1 MNNTEE
7 HESPLS
13 PHRVAYHRTESDDDN
28 SSQSSSSSS
37 LWGINDD
44 NFISQPLI
52 APGAMSDVTVP
63 ITQDDADIVDTALA
77 NEIASLNI
85 MDHDKVSFDVHGLD
99 RVEDNEEPEHLQE
112 KFSEFNDEMK
122 KLLSCDK
129 NTAITA
135 AMKEVM
141 ELHPDYFEDRIL
153 MFLRSVRFNAKSAA
167 RKMVNHFQEKKAK
180 FGYGDGVMGRD
191 VELSDLSRADINIL
205 ESGMLQVLPIRDTAG
220 RFIFVVRPAMLYR
233 LKERGEGGGRVG
245 KVWFYI
251 FSKLLKDEEFQKK
264 GMVLILYMVGLL
276 NCKFPVASIICP
288 RRKAIPY
295 KINAIHICYD
305 DDNTRPLIAMQKLYF
320 LSKCDR
326 ARLRSHFGDHNEAI
340 FKLQTYGIPV
350 NNDYIQS
357 DEFVSLKFH
366 QEWVMMQKFKE
377 NQNLPVVRTT
387 IIINNVEA
395 DDDDCAENI
404 TVGQNDVLFGKHKK
418 ITEHPGNRDYRT
430 LVQTYQVEYEQA
442 TKFAKTAIAERIV
455 SFIHVEYGGRFL
467 KFNKE
472 EASWD
477 EVGRYAAREKISHY
491 FRQLRRKNPVK
502 YSLSSSSLPS
512 SIKRDTPLLS
522 VLATFGGTQDHEEE
536 KIRKKCRQ
544 ELNIID

>member
-1 MNNTEE
+1 MNITEE
-7 HESPLS
+7 HGS
-13 PHRVAYHRTESDDDN
+13 AYYRTESEDGN

-37 LWGINDD
+37 SLWDIDD
-44 NFISQPLI
+44 DDFISQPLI
-52 APGAMSDVTVP
+52 APGVMSNMTFP

-99 RVEDNEEPEHLQE
+99 RVEDNEEPEQLQE
-112 KFSEFNDEMK
+112 KFSEFNNEMK
-122 KLLSCDK
+122 KLLSCEK
-129 NTAITA
+129 NTATTA
-135 AMKEVM
+135 AMKEVL
-141 ELHPDYFEDRIL
+141 ELYPDFVEDKIL

-167 RKMVNHFQEKKAK
+167 RKMVNHFQEKKDK
-180 FGYGDGVMGRD
+180 FGNGDGVMGRD
-191 VELSDLSRADINIL
+191 VELSDLSRADMNIL

-233 LKERGEGGGRVG
+233 LKERGEGGGKVG

-264 GMVLILYMVGLL
+264 GMVMILYMVGLS
-276 NCKFPVASIICP
+276 NSKFPVASIICP

-305 DDNTRPLIAMQKLYF
+305 DNNTRPLIAMQKLYF

-326 ARLRSHFGDHNEAI
+326 ARLRSDFGDHNEAI

-350 NNDYIQS
+350 NNNYIQP
-357 DEFVSLKFH
+357 DGYVSLKFH

-377 NQNLPVVRTT
+377 NQNLPVVHST
-387 IIINNVEA
+387 IISNNVEA
-395 DDDDCAENI
+395 DDDDYAENI
-404 TVGQNDVLFGKHKK
+404 TVGQNDVLFGKHKQ
-418 ITEHPGNRDYRT
+418 IREHPGNRDFCI

-442 TKFAKTAIAERIV
+442 TKFGKTAIAERIV
-455 SFIHVEYGGRFL
+455 SLIHAEYGGRFL
-467 KFNKE
+467 KFNKD

-491 FRQLRRKNPVK
+491 FRQLRKKNPVK
-502 YSLSSSSLPS
+502 YSSSSSS
-512 SIKRDTPLLS
+512 SSTNKRDAPPLS
-522 VLATFGGTQDHEEE
+522 VLDDTFGDKQDHEEE
-536 KIRKKCRQ
+536 KLWKKSRQ

>member
-1 MNNTEE
+1 MNITEE
-7 HESPLS
+7 HGS
-13 PHRVAYHRTESDDDN
+13 AYYRTESEDGN

-37 LWGINDD
+37 SLWDIDD
-44 NFISQPLI
+44 DDFISQPLI
-52 APGAMSDVTVP
+52 APGVMSNMTFP

-99 RVEDNEEPEHLQE
+99 RVEDNEEPEQLQE
-112 KFSEFNDEMK
+112 KFSEFNNEMK
-122 KLLSCDK
+122 KLLSCEK
-129 NTAITA
+129 NTATTA
-135 AMKEVM
+135 AMKEVL
-141 ELHPDYFEDRIL
+141 ELYPDFVEDKIL

-167 RKMVNHFQEKKAK
+167 RKMVNHFQEKKDK
-180 FGYGDGVMGRD
+180 FGNGDGVMGRD
-191 VELSDLSRADINIL
+191 VELSDLSRADMNIL

-233 LKERGEGGGRVG
+233 LKERGEGGGKVG

-264 GMVLILYMVGLL
+264 GMVMILYMVGLS
-276 NCKFPVASIICP
+276 NSKFPVASIICP

-305 DDNTRPLIAMQKLYF
+305 DNNTRPLIAMQKLYF

-350 NNDYIQS
+350 NNNYIQP
-357 DEFVSLKFH
+357 DGYVSLKFH

-377 NQNLPVVRTT
+377 NQNLPVVHST
-387 IIINNVEA
+387 IISNNVEA
-395 DDDDCAENI
+395 DDDDYAENI
-404 TVGQNDVLFGKHKK
+404 TVGQNDVLFGKHKQ
-418 ITEHPGNRDYRT
+418 IREHPGNRDFCI

-442 TKFAKTAIAERIV
+442 TKFGKTAIAERIV
-455 SFIHVEYGGRFL
+455 SLIHAEYGGRFL
-467 KFNKE
+467 KFNKD

-491 FRQLRRKNPVK
+491 FRQLRKKNPVK
-502 YSLSSSSLPS
+502 YSSSSSS
-512 SIKRDTPLLS
+512 SSTNKRDAPPLS
-522 VLATFGGTQDHEEE
+522 VLDDTFGDKQDHEEE
-536 KIRKKCRQ
+536 KLWKKSRQ

>member
-1 MNNTEE
+1 MNITEE
-7 HESPLS
+7 HGS
-13 PHRVAYHRTESDDDN
+13 AYYRTESEDGN

-37 LWGINDD
+37 SLWDIDD
-44 NFISQPLI
+44 DDFISQPLI
-52 APGAMSDVTVP
+52 APGVMSNMTFP

-99 RVEDNEEPEHLQE
+99 RVEDNEEPEQLQE
-112 KFSEFNDEMK
+112 KFSEFNNEMK
-122 KLLSCDK
+122 KLLSCEK
-129 NTAITA
+129 NTATTA
-135 AMKEVM
+135 AMKEVL
-141 ELHPDYFEDRIL
+141 ELYPDFVEDKIL

-167 RKMVNHFQEKKAK
+167 RKMVNHFQEKKDK
-180 FGYGDGVMGRD
+180 FGNGDGVMGRD
-191 VELSDLSRADINIL
+191 VELSDLSRADMNIL

-233 LKERGEGGGRVG
+233 LKERGEGGGKVG

-264 GMVLILYMVGLL
+264 GMVMILYMVGLS
-276 NCKFPVASIICP
+276 NSKFPVASIICP

-305 DDNTRPLIAMQKLYF
+305 DNNTRPLIAMQKLYF

-350 NNDYIQS
+350 NNNYIQP
-357 DEFVSLKFH
+357 DGYVSLKFH
-366 QEWVMMQKFKE
+366 QEWVMMQKSKE
-377 NQNLPVVRTT
+377 NQNLPVVHST
-387 IIINNVEA
+387 IISNNVEA
-395 DDDDCAENI
+395 DDDDYAENI
-404 TVGQNDVLFGKHKK
+404 TVGQNDVLFGKHKQ
-418 ITEHPGNRDYRT
+418 IREHPGNRDFCI

-442 TKFAKTAIAERIV
+442 TKFGKTAIAERIV
-455 SFIHVEYGGRFL
+455 SLIHAEYGGRFL
-467 KFNKE
+467 KFNKD

-491 FRQLRRKNPVK
+491 FRQLRKKNPVK
-502 YSLSSSSLPS
+502 YSSSSSS
-512 SIKRDTPLLS
+512 SSTNKRDAPPLS
-522 VLATFGGTQDHEEE
+522 VLDDTFGDKQDHEEE
-536 KIRKKCRQ
+536 KLWKKSRQ